1 MFKRD
6 ETGLKMAKRDNAKF
20 VCAKL
25 STGRILGYFSYIS
38 NARWLGGGLEGTENF
53 TIEEYEWMT
62 DETRDRTVT
71 TGADLADKIEWTKQG
86 FKIDGECYKF
96 KNGTR
101 QPQRGAT

>member
-25 STGRILGYFSYIS
+25 STGRILGYFSYIN
-38 NARWLGGGLEGTENF
+38 NARWLGGELEGTETF
-53 TIEEYEWMT
+53 TIDEYEWMT

-71 TGADLADKIEWTKQG
+71 TAADLYDKVKWTSKG
-86 FKIDGECYKF
+86 FKIDGEMVSIS
-96 KNGTR
+96 
-101 QPQRGAT
+101 